1 MKARLTRQDAV
12 FRLADLDAGWAQ
24 SRLTGQLAYDPSAQR
39 PTVTGD
45 LHSPFLDVAALE
57 PVFAGGPSSGKQ
69 DSSSGNGSGPAAL
82 AAYDADLK
90 LAADRVRLP
99 QAELRDVAAGV
110 KLAAGH
116 LTLDPLRVG
125 LPQGAVQGRVE
136 AADLTKSPLETAVDL
151 TAQGIDLAGVPG
163 LAGQDLAGRFEGT
176 LTGTLR
182 GTDLATLL
190 AQSEAALKGRLDG
203 ARYAKVSLRQGD
215 LEARLGQ
222 GKLTVDPL
230 RVELP
235 QGRLTGSLTTGP
247 LAPMLDA
254 KALDAA
260 VKLDAQGVDL
270 APFATAGDLRPGR
283 FTGSLNGSLRGGSLD
298 AILGQSD
305 LTLDGRLEG
314 TRYGDAVFRQA
325 ATKAHLTGGKLA
337 LDPVQVALQQGGQVT
352 GKVTTGP
359 LAAMIDRKAVDAAVD
374 LRAEGF
380 DLAPFL
386 EGQGVKGS
394 DLGGILS
401 GTLTGT
407 LKGGQANEILGQSAL
422 RFAGRLDKPMLPRI
436 GDKLDPVALDFA
448 LQPGTDR
455 PIRATAESRLA
466 GQPLKVEA
474 RAGAFASFFA
484 GKGAYPL
491 AVDASLGDTKASAD
505 GSVSLPLASDKAE
518 FALKL
523 SGQDPGPVLAKLD
536 MPSVELP
543 PYTLAGN
550 LARRGTTYDLTAING
565 KVGDSDIAGRLTVKL
580 DGPRPAVSGDLHSK
594 TLDINDLGG
603 MVGATPGTGP
613 GETASPGQQAK
624 AEAKKQQGEVVPT
637 DPLDP
642 QRWRQ
647 LDADVR
653 LTADQVKAGSI
664 PLDGFELRTALKDG
678 LLRVDPM
685 TLRLGEGSTTGWAQL
700 DARQAPAKAS
710 LDVDLR
716 ALPVARLL
724 ERLHLN
730 TSQLGTLSGRARGGV
745 GLSGQGYSV
754 KDFLANGD
762 GEVSLLMQGGTINRE
777 LVTGLGFDFLQL
789 FATFLG
795 AVPDQ
800 VQLACAIADLQLQ
813 NGIMTT
819 KSLALD
825 TAVATIG
832 GQGDVNFKN
841 NAIDISL
848 VADPKGVAVPSGRTG
863 ISVGGTLADPKV
875 SVNPAL
881 LAARGIAGATLGVFL
896 SPLTQLASKLGLGQA
911 AQNGP
916 CAASPAKPQE
926 QGQGQGAA
934 QGPAD
939 QLGKAIGQGL
949 DLLGNKHRQR

>member
-1 MKARLTRQDAV
+1 
-12 FRLADLDAGWAQ
+12 
-24 SRLTGQLAYDPSAQR
+24 
-39 PTVTGD
+39 
-45 LHSPFLDVAALE
+45 
-57 PVFAGGPSSGKQ
+57 
-69 DSSSGNGSGPAAL
+69 
-82 AAYDADLK
+82 
-90 LAADRVRLP
+90 
-99 QAELRDVAAGV
+99 
-110 KLAAGH
+110 
-116 LTLDPLRVG
+116 
-125 LPQGAVQGRVE
+125 
-136 AADLTKSPLETAVDL
+136 
-151 TAQGIDLAGVPG
+151 
-163 LAGQDLAGRFEGT
+163 
-176 LTGTLR
+176 
-182 GTDLATLL
+182 
-190 AQSEAALKGRLDG
+190 
-203 ARYAKVSLRQGD
+203 
-215 LEARLGQ
+215 
-222 GKLTVDPL
+222 
-230 RVELP
+230 
-235 QGRLTGSLTTGP
+235 
-247 LAPMLDA
+247 
-254 KALDAA
+254 
-260 VKLDAQGVDL
+260 
-270 APFATAGDLRPGR
+270 
-283 FTGSLNGSLRGGSLD
+283 
-298 AILGQSD
+298 
-305 LTLDGRLEG
+305 
-314 TRYGDAVFRQA
+314 
-325 ATKAHLTGGKLA
+325 
-337 LDPVQVALQQGGQVT
+337 
-352 GKVTTGP
+352 
-359 LAAMIDRKAVDAAVD
+359 
-374 LRAEGF
+374 
-380 DLAPFL
+380 
-386 EGQGVKGS
+386 
-394 DLGGILS
+394 
-401 GTLTGT
+401 
-407 LKGGQANEILGQSAL
+407 
-422 RFAGRLDKPMLPRI
+422 MLPRI

-466 GQPLKVEA
+466 GQPLKIEA

-491 AVDASLGDTKASAD
+491 AVDASLGDTRPRPTAASPCRSRATRP
-505 GSVSLPLASDKAE
+505 SSRSSSRART
-518 FALKL
+518 
-523 SGQDPGPVLAKLD
+523 PGTVLAKLD
-536 MPSVELP
+536 MPAVELP
-543 PYTLAGN
+543 PYALGGK
-550 LARRGTTYDLTAING
+550 LARRGTTYDLTGING

-603 MVGATPGTGP
+603 MVGATPAP
-613 GETASPGQQAK
+613 ARARPPRPASRPRPRQEAAGQAL
-624 AEAKKQQGEVVPT
+624 PT

-848 VADPKGVAVPSGRTG
+848 VADPKGIAVPERADRDLGRRH
-863 ISVGGTLADPKV
+863 
-875 SVNPAL
+875 
-881 LAARGIAGATLGVFL
+881 ARR
-896 SPLTQLASKLGLGQA
+896 PQGLGQPGPPGGARHRRRHARRVPEPAHPAGLEAGPRPGGAERPLRGLAGQA
-911 AQNGP
+911 AGAGTGSGRGP
-916 CAASPAKPQE
+916 GAGRPAR
-926 QGQGQGAA
+926 QGDRAGA
-934 QGPAD
+934 GPAR
-939 QLGKAIGQGL
+939 QQAPATVRTPRRILSRPSEGPGG
-949 DLLGNKHRQR
+949 GNPRYPQASTQNP